1 MEDVK
6 KAGVNP
12 KLLVS
17 DRAQILMPYHILLD
31 TYEEERLGKNAFG
44 STKSGIAPFFSDKY
58 AKIGIQC
65 NELFDD
71 EMLKAKLHNIVTL
84 KNLIL
89 EHVYHKP
96 LLYEDELYN
105 TCMEYKKK
113 IAPYICDTHAFIRD
127 ALKQGKNILL
137 EGQLGTLKDPISV
150 YIPWL
155 HRPQPWRA
163 TVLSEPE
170 FLRIS

>member
-1 MEDVK
+1 M
-6 KAGVNP
+6 
-12 KLLVS
+12 S

-84 KNLIL
+84 KISFLS
-89 EHVYHKP
+89 
-96 LLYEDELYN
+96 
-105 TCMEYKKK
+105 T
-113 IAPYICDTHAFIRD
+113 FIISRFSM
-127 ALKQGKNILL
+127 KMSFTTPVWNIR
-137 EGQLGTLKDPISV
+137 KDSSV
-150 YIPWL
+150 
-155 HRPQPWRA
+155 H
-163 TVLSEPE
+163 
-170 FLRIS
+170 LRYARIYT

>member
-1 MEDVK
+1 MVKAIVGANWGDEGKGKITDINKFCSELEDVK

-71 EMLKAKLHNIVTL
+71 EELKASFTI
-84 KNLIL
+84 
-89 EHVYHKP
+89 
-96 LLYEDELYN
+96 
-105 TCMEYKKK
+105 
-113 IAPYICDTHAFIRD
+113 
-127 ALKQGKNILL
+127 
-137 EGQLGTLKDPISV
+137 
-150 YIPWL
+150 
-155 HRPQPWRA
+155 
-163 TVLSEPE
+163 
-170 FLRIS
+170 

>member
-1 MEDVK
+1 M
-6 KAGVNP
+6 
-12 KLLVS
+12 S

-71 EMLKAKLHNIVTL
+71 EELKAKLHNIVTL

-96 LLYEDELYN
+96 LLDEDELYN
-105 TCMEYKKK
+105 TCMEYKK
-113 IAPYICDTHAFIRD
+113 R
-127 ALKQGKNILL
+127 
-137 EGQLGTLKDPISV
+137 
-150 YIPWL
+150 
-155 HRPQPWRA
+155 
-163 TVLSEPE
+163 
-170 FLRIS
+170 